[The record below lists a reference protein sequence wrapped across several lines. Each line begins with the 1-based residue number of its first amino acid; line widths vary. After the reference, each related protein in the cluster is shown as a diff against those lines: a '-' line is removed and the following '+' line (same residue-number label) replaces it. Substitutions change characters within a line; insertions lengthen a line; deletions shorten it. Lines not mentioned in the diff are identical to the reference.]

1 MRLNKVITKLID
13 KYLVASVDRA
23 SCNDVPAMENAAWE
37 NVEIMAERVGRRI
50 DQIFLPLAN
59 QLRKRKEKKHFLG
72 LDLKKLI
79 IIARNN
85 VNVITTQDDELA
97 NLPQNVR
104 RSSGSSDNQ

>member
-1 MRLNKVITKLID
+1 MRFNKVITKLVD
-13 KYLVASVDRA
+13 KYLVARIDRA
-23 SCNDVPAMENAAWE
+23 SCNDVPAMKNAAWE
-37 NVEIMAERVGRRI
+37 NVEIMAKRVGRRI

-59 QLRKRKEKKHFLG
+59 QLRKRKEKEHFLG

-85 VNVITTQDDELA
+85 VNVIATQDDELA

-104 RSSGSSDNQ
+104 RRQRCSDNQ